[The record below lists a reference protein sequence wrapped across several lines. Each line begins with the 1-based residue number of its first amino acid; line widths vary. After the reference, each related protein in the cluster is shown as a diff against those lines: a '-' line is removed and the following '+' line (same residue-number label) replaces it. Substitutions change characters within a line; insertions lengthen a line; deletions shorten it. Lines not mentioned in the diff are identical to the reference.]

1 MLIQVTPRR
10 GLMNLLLAVTLSGF
24 ALAASAQE
32 PVGEAPLD
40 APPVAAPAPA
50 PVVDPAYLEPL
61 KALSGDEEAFLDQ
74 MWTMGNAAFE
84 RIAVLQSEMS
94 PELTE
99 AEIQAKSNEIQLCL
113 AQLTAL
119 GDLGLKTF
127 DHSASV
133 HNFRG
138 TVYYDGFGKQMEGV
152 KEWLEA
158 VSLDP
163 KYSDPH
169 NNLGMHYFHSG
180 LYELGFQNMDK
191 ALELDPKNADYC
203 FNMAQN
209 YLIYRPQTEKI
220 RGWDAPKIYKEAMKL
235 SKKATKLAPDDY
247 EILEDYAV
255 NFIAAENFELKPD
268 WKESTK
274 AWQAAR
280 EHAEN
285 NVQTFFTWLNEG
297 RAWRNLEN
305 KKEARRCFEAA
316 LEVIPG
322 NEVATRLLD
331 DVSAEN

>member
-1 MLIQVTPRR
+1 MLIAFTPRC
-10 GLMNLLLAVTLSGF
+10 GLLTLLLAATLSGGGLF
-24 ALAASAQE
+24 ASAQE
-32 PVGEAPLD
+32 PTGPT
-40 APPVAAPAPA
+40 PALESPE
-50 PVVDPAYLEPL
+50 PEVDPAYLEPL
-61 KALSGDEEAFLDQ
+61 KALSGEEEAFVDQ
-74 MWTMGNAAFE
+74 MWAMGNAALE
-84 RIAVLQSEMS
+84 RISVLQSEMS
-94 PELTE
+94 PELTQAE
-99 AEIQAKSNEIQLCL
+99 AEAKNTEALLCL
-113 AQLTAL
+113 AQLTAISEL
-119 GDLGLKTF
+119 SLKTF
-127 DHSASV
+127 DHNASV

-138 TVYYDGFGKQMEGV
+138 TILYDAFGKQLEGV
-152 KEWLEA
+152 QEWLKA

-163 KYSDPH
+163 KYSDPY

-209 YLIYRPQTEKI
+209 YLIYRPQTEEI

-255 NFIAAENFELKPD
+255 NFIAAENFELEPD

-316 LEVIPG
+316 LGIIPG
-322 NEVATRLLD
+322 NEVATRLLN
-331 DVSAEN
+331 DVNAES

>member
-1 MLIQVTPRR
+1 MSKIVTPPR
-10 GLMNLLLAVTLSGF
+10 GLIHLLLAVTISG
-24 ALAASAQE
+24 LGLTVYAQE
-32 PVGEAPLD
+32 PPAA
-40 APPVAAPAPA
+40 APPTEQAAPPS
-50 PVVDPAYLEPL
+50 VDPAYLEPL
-61 KALSGDEEAFLDQ
+61 KALSGDENAFLDQ
-74 MWTMGNAAFE
+74 LWAMGNSEFE
-84 RIAVLQSEMS
+84 RMAQLQREMS

-99 AEIQAKSNEIQLCL
+99 VEAKAKAAEIQVCRAR
-113 AQLTAL
+113 LTAL

-138 TVYYDGFGKQMEGV
+138 TVYYDGYGKHLEGV

-163 KYSDPH
+163 KYSDPY

-180 LYELGFQNMDK
+180 MYDLGFQNMDK

-209 YLIYRPQTEKI
+209 YLIYRPQTEEI
-220 RGWDAPKIYKEAMKL
+220 RGWDGPKIYKEAMKL
-235 SKKATKLAPDDY
+235 SKKATKLAPNDY

-255 NFIAAENFELKPD
+255 NFLAAENFDVEPD
-268 WKESTK
+268 WKESIK

-280 EHAEN
+280 AQAQN
-285 NVQTFFTWLNEG
+285 NVQVFFTWLNEG

-305 KKEARRCFEAA
+305 KNEARRCFEAA
-316 LEVIPG
+316 LGIMPG
-322 NEVATRLLD
+322 NEVATRLLNS
-331 DVSAEN
+331 VNGEN